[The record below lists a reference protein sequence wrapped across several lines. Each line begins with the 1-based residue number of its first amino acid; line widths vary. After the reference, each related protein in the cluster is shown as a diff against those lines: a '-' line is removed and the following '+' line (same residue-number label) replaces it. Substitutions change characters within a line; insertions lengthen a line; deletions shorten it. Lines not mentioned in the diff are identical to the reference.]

1 MKVLDNP
8 RLRGYEQA
16 VRAIRG
22 QLPQRYGFFD
32 LRLFFP
38 DLPAH
43 GRRPTAGFRRRSV
56 EQGDRLLDAAFADWV
71 QQATE
76 RLTPRGEALPPVRTL
91 EEAKMTLVERVAEWP
106 KQWVREGIE
115 QGLEQGLAH
124 ERALLRRQ
132 AASRFGE
139 DTAGRLAEALAQITD
154 PERLADLGE
163 WLVRCDTG
171 AELLARAAGM
181 ADRHRATGS

>member
-1 MKVLDNP
+1 
-8 RLRGYEQA
+8 
-16 VRAIRG
+16 
-22 QLPQRYGFFD
+22 
-32 LRLFFP
+32 
-38 DLPAH
+38 
-43 GRRPTAGFRRRSV
+43 
-56 EQGDRLLDAAFADWV
+56 
-71 QQATE
+71 
-76 RLTPRGEALPPVRTL
+76 
-91 EEAKMTLVERVAEWP
+91 MTLVERVAEWP